1 MATFLT
7 ILVVFAFLVLS
18 FGVGYLWL
26 KLNETARREALQA
39 LAARRGWAL
48 TISEE
53 KLGRPGVLRLM
64 PRGGPAWTVETR
76 RLGSALEHATP
87 KAQATEFITDEPR
100 WPDGVLLIG
109 PPLPEGSPAV
119 PPGTSLDSDEGRR
132 LLTTTLGPSFVGYAP
147 VVSLWP
153 SPPTVTVFASQ
164 EPVPRFDLGDIA
176 KLYASYGSESR
187 AHPVILFGR
196 EGLRVHLPYGLRR
209 ADQMERFID
218 LALEAG
224 RIL

>member
-18 FGVGYLWL
+18 VGVGYLWL
-26 KLNETARREALQA
+26 KLNETSRREALQA

-87 KAQATEFITDEPR
+87 KTQATEFVTDEPR
-100 WPDGVLLIG
+100 WPDGVLLVG
-109 PPLPEGSPAV
+109 PALPPSTPAL
-119 PPGTSLDSDEGRR
+119 PPGTPLDSDTGRA
-132 LLTTTLGPSFVGYAP
+132 LIQSAFGPSFVGYAP
-147 VVSLWP
+147 VVSLWNA
-153 SPPTVTVFASQ
+153 PPTISVLASQ
-164 EPVPRFDLGDIA
+164 EPVPRFDLGDLA
-176 KLYASYGSESR
+176 KLCAAYGGEGR
-187 AHPVILFGR
+187 AQPVILFGR
-196 EGLRVHLPYGLRR
+196 DGLRVHLPYGLRR

-218 LALEAG
+218 FALEAG